1 MRGFR
6 GKDFPRATRAP
17 TPHSARLPP
26 QAAARLTLRELNMNN
41 STQPLPSFFSRIS
54 IAIGAFFRALSD
66 AEYAARLARI
76 AAGEPQPSAAPV
88 AAPAPVPAPAPAPA
102 PVTLRVATPDAALQL
117 LGLFQREARLIDFT
131 QENLS
136 AYSDA
141 DIGAAARVVHEGC
154 GKVLREHFTIEAV
167 RSEAEGSRV
176 VLEEGFDAS
185 AVRLTGNVVGK
196 APFRGALSHR
206 GWRASNVR
214 LPKLAEAHD
223 AAILAPAEVEL

>member
-1 MRGFR
+1 M
-6 GKDFPRATRAP
+6 T
-17 TPHSARLPP
+17 
-26 QAAARLTLRELNMNN
+26 NN
-41 STQPLPSFFSRIS
+41 NQPLPSFLSRIA
-54 IAIGAFFRALSD
+54 IAIGAFFSCLSD
-66 AEYAARLARI
+66 AEYAARVSRLGD
-76 AAGEPQPSAAPV
+76 AAPTPAAAPV
-88 AAPAPVPAPAPAPA
+88 APAPAPAPVPA

-117 LGLFQREARLIDFT
+117 LSLLQREARLIDFT
-131 QENLS
+131 QENLG

-154 GKVLREHFTIEAV
+154 SKVLREHFTIEPV

-176 VLEEGFDAS
+176 VLEEGFDAA

-223 AAILAPAEVEL
+223 ASVLAPAEVEL

>member
-1 MRGFR
+1 M
-6 GKDFPRATRAP
+6 T
-17 TPHSARLPP
+17 
-26 QAAARLTLRELNMNN
+26 NN
-41 STQPLPSFFSRIS
+41 NQPLPSFLSRIS
-54 IAIGAFFRALSD
+54 IAIGAFFNCLSD
-66 AEYAARLARI
+66 AEYAARVSRI
-76 AAGEPQPSAAPV
+76 GDAAPTP
-88 AAPAPVPAPAPAPA
+88 AAAPVPAPAPAPA
-102 PVTLRVATPDAALQL
+102 PVPAPAVPAPLRVATPDAALQL
-117 LGLFQREARLIDFT
+117 LSLFQREARLIDFT

-154 GKVLREHFTIEAV
+154 SKVLREHFTIEPV
-167 RSEAEGSRV
+167 RSEAEGSRI
-176 VLEEGFDAS
+176 VLEEGFDAA

-223 AAILAPAEVEL
+223 ASVLAPAEVEL

>member
-1 MRGFR
+1 M
-6 GKDFPRATRAP
+6 RAP
-17 TPHSARLPP
+17 TLH
-26 QAAARLTLRELNMNN
+26 EYNMNN
-41 STQPLPSFFSRIS
+41 STQALPSFFSRIS

-66 AEYAARLARI
+66 AEYAARLSRI
-76 AAGEPQPSAAPV
+76 DDPMPQPAAAP
-88 AAPAPVPAPAPAPA
+88 APAPVPAPAPAPA
-102 PVTLRVATPDAALQL
+102 AAPIILREATPDAALQL
-117 LGLFQREARLIDFT
+117 LSLFQREARLIDFT

-154 GKVLREHFTIEAV
+154 SKVLREHFTIEPV
-167 RSEAEGSRV
+167 RAEAEGSRIE
-176 VLEEGFDAS
+176 LAEGFDAA